1 MFIRLIR
8 LLLPALLQFIV
19 HPIFFSHDHPFKYSP
34 QVETFPHS
42 IIILIDCP
50 PTLNQEC
57 TNPANELV
65 CSSCRM
71 WRTNAKPQQIRR
83 YGGNLLLHVD
93 RSFGDPGGLML
104 LAVEMAE
111 IRTTGDGQSFTCSA
125 ALLALF
131 LILTHIMEELVAL
144 EVVESQGRN

>member
-1 MFIRLIR
+1 
-8 LLLPALLQFIV
+8 
-19 HPIFFSHDHPFKYSP
+19 
-34 QVETFPHS
+34 
-42 IIILIDCP
+42 
-50 PTLNQEC
+50 
-57 TNPANELV
+57 
-65 CSSCRM
+65 
-71 WRTNAKPQQIRR
+71 
-83 YGGNLLLHVD
+83 
-93 RSFGDPGGLML
+93 ML